1 MSTPRTA
8 PRRGGNGFVSP
19 DGQRWEVP
27 TFPCPVVVLGAEH
40 AEIDGKPVPTGDSE
54 QDPRAA
60 ATAVLVAQAR
70 RLRGQQGAI
79 RATVRAADSEVVWQ
93 AIVTGDGELF
103 DATPAPGAARS
114 EWGRWRLLAVGLAVT
129 ALLAVAT
136 VVVVASNR
144 TPPPAVAAAA
154 PPPPTGTPTP
164 YPSLPPP
171 GYGGQA
177 DWSAPIAAGSVPVL
191 TADGRIVTVTGTAG
205 SPVLAVL
212 DPATGVPVWSA
223 ELPRAAASTSSGGG
237 LHLSRID
244 GHPVVAV
251 TASSTVDW
259 WALDGEH
266 TAGSVSLPSGASVS
280 FAGDSPLVS
289 EPGQRAATIT
299 TGHLVERAVPA
310 GSVALGATGATIVAA
325 NSVGQVWRLGVGTAD
340 APPPPVTVPT
350 PAGAGA
356 LASITGYAGVSP
368 DIAVAHPELLVA
380 SWYTT
385 DPAIQLVGLLDPL
398 TDTAVGTPLRVP
410 TTSLGSGGGQPS
422 PNHLLST
429 LGPVLLDARDAVLHA
444 LPTGWSTTSVTDTA
458 AYGTQ
463 NSDRYMVTADGRET
477 PTGSG
482 VTPIGV
488 SGTRAVVTSSVAGT
502 DTVYGLPVATAP
514 VLPTPSVPVSAAAG
528 QPAPNPVPSPA
539 PTPTTTTA
547 APAPAPPAVPPPAA
561 APAPPAPAPPPPAPA
576 VAAAVPR

>member
-19 DGQRWEVP
+19 DGQLWEVP

-79 RATVRAADSEVVWQ
+79 RATVRAADSDVVWQ
-93 AIVTGDGELF
+93 AIVTGGGELF

-114 EWGRWRLLAVGLAVT
+114 GWGRWRLLAVGLAVT

-136 VVVVASNR
+136 VVVVVASNR

-205 SPVLAVL
+205 SPTVAVL

-251 TASSTVDW
+251 TASSTVHW

-266 TAGSVSLPSGASVS
+266 TAGSVSIPSGASVS

-350 PAGAGA
+350 PTGAGL
-356 LASITGYAGVSP
+356 LASITGYAGVSL

-385 DPAIQLVGLLDPL
+385 DPATQLVGLVDPV

-410 TTSLGSGGGQPS
+410 ATSLGSGGGQPS
-422 PNHLLST
+422 PHHLLAT
-429 LGPVLLDARDAVLHA
+429 LGPVLLDARTGVLHA

-488 SGTRAVVTSSVAGT
+488 SGTRAVVTSSVAGV
-502 DTVYGLPVATAP
+502 DTVYGLPVASGP

-539 PTPTTTTA
+539 PTPTTTTTA
-547 APAPAPPAVPPPAA
+547 APAPPPAA
-561 APAPPAPAPPPPAPA
+561 APAPPAPVPGPPAPA